1 MVTRI
6 STSQFY
12 QNSLNG
18 ILNQQSELTQVQS
31 QLSSGLAVQTPS
43 DNPLA
48 AAQAVVLSQDA
59 TMNSTFASNQDQV
72 TNSLG
77 AEENA
82 LNSVTTTMQSVL
94 QNVIAAGDSTLGDSN
109 RQSIVTA
116 LTNLRSQLVSLA
128 NTTDSNG
135 QYVFSGYQ
143 GATQPYQLNSATG
156 VVTYQGDQGQ
166 RNIQVSQSLQVAGS
180 DVGTDVFNRVTPGTQ
195 AYITQAGSSNTG
207 TGIFVPASVSV
218 PSSTNNVGKN
228 FTVTFSAGTGANAG
242 QLGYTV
248 SMIDPGNPSG
258 PATTTSW
265 QAYTSGATISM
276 PGGGVS
282 FSVSGAPQA
291 GDTFTLDTPKNG
303 VGSNMDMFQTLNNLI
318 NVLSVPSNNNAVAAA
333 AITNSLASANK
344 QIQLNYDN
352 VQTVIT
358 SIGARM
364 NEVDALGNTGTQLGL
379 SDTQQLGNLLDVNM
393 YSATSSLQ
401 LRQVALQAAIQSFSV
416 VQNANLFS
424 MNAG

>member
-6 STSQFY
+6 STSQFF

-82 LNSVTTTMQSVL
+82 LNSVTTTMQTVL
-94 QNVIAAGDSTLGDSN
+94 QNIVQAGDATMGDTGH
-109 RQSIVTA
+109 QSIVTA
-116 LTNLRSQLVSLA
+116 LTSLRSQLVALA
-128 NTTDSNG
+128 NSTDTNG
-135 QYVFSGYQ
+135 QYIFSGYQ
-143 GATQPYQLNSATG
+143 GATQPFQMNSATG
-156 VVTYQGDQGQ
+156 AVTYLGDQGQ

-180 DVGTDVFNRVTPGTQ
+180 DVGTDVFDRVTPGTQ
-195 AYITQAGSSNTG
+195 AYITQAGSGNTG
-207 TGIFVPASVSV
+207 TAVFAPASVSV
-218 PSSTNNVGKN
+218 PSSSNNVGKD
-228 FTVTFSAGTGANAG
+228 FTVTFSVGTGANAG
-242 QLGYTV
+242 QMGYTV
-248 SMIDPGNPSG
+248 NMVDPNNPNG
-258 PATTTSW
+258 PATTTAW
-265 QAYTSGATISM
+265 QPYTNGATIAM

-282 FSVSGAPQA
+282 FVVTGDPKA

-303 VGSNMDMFQTLNNLI
+303 VGSNMDLFQTLTNLI
-318 NVLSVPSNNNAVAAA
+318 NTLSTPSNNDPVASA
-333 AITNSLASANK
+333 AITNALASANK
-344 QIQLNYDN
+344 QIQMNYDN

-364 NEVDALGNTGTQLGL
+364 NEVEALGDTGTQLGL
-379 SDTQQLGNLLDVNM
+379 SDTQQLGNLLDVDM
-393 YSATSSLQ
+393 YSATSNLE

-416 VQNANLFS
+416 VQKANLFS
-424 MNAG
+424 MNA

>member
-59 TMNSTFASNQDQV
+59 TMNSTFASNQQQV
-72 TNSLG
+72 TSSLG

-94 QNVIAAGDSTLGDSN
+94 QSIVQAGDSTMGDTGH
-109 RQSIVTA
+109 QSIVTA
-116 LTNLRSQLVSLA
+116 LTSLRSQLVALA
-128 NTTDSNG
+128 NTTDTNG

-143 GATQPYQLNSATG
+143 GATQPFQLNSATG
-156 VVTYQGDQGQ
+156 AVTYLGDQGQ

-180 DVGTDVFNRVTPGTQ
+180 DVGTDVFDRVTPGTQ
-195 AYITQAGSSNTG
+195 AYITQAGGSNTG
-207 TGIFVPASVSV
+207 TGVFAPASVSV
-218 PSSTNNVGKN
+218 PTSSNNVGKD
-228 FTVTFSAGTGANAG
+228 FTVTFATGTGANAG
-242 QLGYTV
+242 QMGYTI
-248 SMIDPGNPSG
+248 SMTDPNNPNG
-258 PATTTSW
+258 PTTTTAW
-265 QAYTSGATISM
+265 QAYTNGATIAM

-282 FSVSGAPQA
+282 FVVTGAPKA

-303 VGSNMDMFQTLNNLI
+303 VGSNMDLFQTLNNLI
-318 NVLSVPSNNNAVAAA
+318 NTLSLPSNNNPVNSA
-333 AITNSLASANK
+333 AITNALASANK
-344 QIQLNYDN
+344 QIQMNYDN

-364 NEVDALGNTGTQLGL
+364 NEVEALGNTGTQLGL
-379 SDTQQLGNLLDVNM
+379 SDTQQLGNLLDVDM

-416 VQNANLFS
+416 VQKANLFS
-424 MNAG
+424 MNA

>member
-18 ILNQQSELTQVQS
+18 ILNQQSELSQVQS

-59 TMNSTFASNQDQV
+59 TMNSTFASNQEQV

-82 LNSVTTTMQSVL
+82 LNSITTTMQAVL
-94 QNVIAAGDSTLGDSN
+94 QNVVQAGDSTMGDTGH
-109 RQSIVTA
+109 QSIVTA
-116 LTNLRSQLVSLA
+116 LTNLRSQLVALG
-128 NTTDSNG
+128 NTTDTNG

-143 GATQPYQLNSATG
+143 GATQPFQLNSATG
-156 VVTYQGDQGQ
+156 AVTYLGDQGQ

-180 DVGTDVFNRVTPGTQ
+180 DVGTDVFNRVSPGTQ

-207 TGIFVPASVSV
+207 TGVFAPASVSV
-218 PSSTNNVGKN
+218 PTSSNNVGKD
-228 FTVTFSAGTGANAG
+228 FTVTFAAGTGANAG
-242 QLGYTV
+242 QMGYTI
-248 SMIDPGNPSG
+248 SMTDPNNPNG
-258 PATTTSW
+258 PTTTTAW
-265 QAYTSGATISM
+265 QAYSNGGTISM

-282 FSVSGAPQA
+282 FIVTGDPKAN
-291 GDTFTLDTPKNG
+291 DTFTLNTPKNG
-303 VGSNMDMFQTLNNLI
+303 VGSNMDLFQTLNNLI
-318 NVLSVPSNNNAVAAA
+318 NTLSLPSNNNPVTSA
-333 AITNSLASANK
+333 AITNALASANK
-344 QIQLNYDN
+344 QIQMNYDN

-364 NEVDALGNTGTQLGL
+364 NEVEALGNTGTQLGL
-379 SDTQQLGNLLDVNM
+379 SDTQQLGNLLDVDM
-393 YSATSSLQ
+393 YSATSTLQ

-416 VQNANLFS
+416 VQKANLFS
-424 MNAG
+424 MNA

>member
-72 TNSLG
+72 TSSLG

-94 QNVIAAGDSTLGDSN
+94 QNIIAAGDSTMGDSN
-109 RQSIVTA
+109 RQSIVIA
-116 LTNLRSQLVSLA
+116 LTNLRSQLVGLA

-180 DVGTDVFNRVTPGTQ
+180 DVGTDVFNRITPGTQ
-195 AYITQAGSSNTG
+195 AYITQAGSGNTG

-228 FTVTFSAGTGANAG
+228 FTVSFSTGTGANAG
-242 QLGYTV
+242 QLGYTI
-248 SMIDPGNPSG
+248 SMTDPANPNG
-258 PATTTSW
+258 PTTTTAW

-303 VGSNMDMFQTLNNLI
+303 VGTNMDMFQTLNNLI

-333 AITNSLASANK
+333 AITNTLASANK

-364 NEVDALGNTGTQLGL
+364 NEIDALGNTGTQLGL

-401 LRQVALQAAIQSFSV
+401 LRQVALQAAIQSFAV
-416 VQNANLFS
+416 VQQANLFS